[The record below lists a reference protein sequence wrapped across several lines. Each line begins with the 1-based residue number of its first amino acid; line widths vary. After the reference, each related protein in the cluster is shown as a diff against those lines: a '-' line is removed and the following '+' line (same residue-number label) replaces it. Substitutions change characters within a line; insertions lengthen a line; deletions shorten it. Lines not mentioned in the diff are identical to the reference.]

1 MLWRQMVV
9 TVAQV
14 KRESPEDTDWILSG
28 VGGHCRQ
35 SL

>member
-9 TVAQV
+9 MVAQA
-14 KRESPEDTDWILSG
+14 KHESLEDTDWILSG